1 MILTVASGKG
11 GTGKTTVSVNLAVL
25 AARGERKVHFCD
37 CDVEEPNAHLFLH
50 PELEEKKQ
58 ITLPLPVV
66 NQELCSHCGKCAQIC
81 EFNAIISLPQKTIVF
96 EDLCHAC
103 SGCWLVCPEKA
114 IAQGERIIGDTESGF
129 AGNLRF
135 THGRLRIGE
144 TQVPP
149 LVEAVTAASIKDDL
163 VIRDAPP
170 GVTCPAVATLHGSDF
185 VLLVTEPTPFGLS
198 DLKVAVEL
206 TRDLNLPFAVL
217 VNRDG
222 IGDDRIKKYCREE
235 GLNLLPGLPFRRD
248 VAEAISRGEMI
259 IDTIPEM
266 KMAFSN
272 LLDEVLALAEE
283 AIS

>member
-25 AARGERKVHFCD
+25 ASRSGRPVHFCD
-37 CDVEEPNAHLFLH
+37 CDVEEPNAHLFLN
-50 PELEEKKQ
+50 PRWDEKKQ

-66 NQELCSHCGKCAQIC
+66 DQDLCSHCGKCAEIC
-81 EFNAIISLPQKTIVF
+81 EFNAIISLPTKTIVF
-96 EDLCHAC
+96 DDLCHAC

-114 IAQGERIIGDTESGF
+114 IAQGERIIGETETGK
-129 AGNLRF
+129 AGDLHF

-149 LVEAVTAASIKDDL
+149 LVEAVNKAVNPDHL

-170 GVTCPAVATLHGSDF
+170 GVTCPAVATIHGSDF

-206 TRDLNLPFAVL
+206 VRDMKLPCAVL
-217 VNRDG
+217 VNRHG
-222 IGDDRIKKYCREE
+222 SGDDRVDEYCREE
-235 GLNLLPGLPFRRD
+235 GLHLLTGLPFRRD
-248 VAEAISRGEMI
+248 VAESISRGELI
-259 IDTIPEM
+259 VDTIPEM
-266 KMAFSN
+266 KTAFQG
-272 LLDEVLALAEE
+272 LLVEVLTLAEE
-283 AIS
+283 ASR

>member
-11 GTGKTTVSVNLAVL
+11 GTGKTTVSTNLAVL
-25 AARGERKVHFCD
+25 AAQGERQVHFCD

-50 PELEEKKQ
+50 PVWDEKKQ

-66 NQELCSHCGKCAQIC
+66 NQDLCSHCGKCAEIC
-81 EFNAIISLPQKTIVF
+81 EFNAIISLPTKTIVF
-96 EDLCHAC
+96 DDLCHAC

-114 IAQGERIIGDTESGF
+114 IAQGERIIGDTETGMV
-129 AGNLRF
+129 GPLHF

-149 LVEAVTAASIKDDL
+149 LVEAVTVTANKAHL

-206 TRDLNLPFAVL
+206 VRDLNLPCAVL
-217 VNRDG
+217 VNREG
-222 IGDDRIKKYCREE
+222 SGDDRVNDYCEEE
-235 GLNLLPGLPFRRD
+235 GLKLLTGLPFRRD
-248 VAEAISRGEMI
+248 VAESISRGEMI

-266 KMAFSN
+266 KTAFQG
-272 LLDEVLALAEE
+272 LLKEVLSLAEE
-283 AIS
+283 VAP

>member
-25 AARGERKVHFCD
+25 AAQGGRSVHFCD

-50 PELEEKKQ
+50 PKFEDKKQ

-66 NQELCSHCGKCAQIC
+66 DQDLCRHCGKCAEIC
-81 EFNAIISLPQKTIVF
+81 EFNAIISLPTKTIVF
-96 EDLCHAC
+96 DDLCHAC

-114 IAQGERIIGDTESGF
+114 IAQGERIIGETETGQ
-129 AGNLRF
+129 AGQLHF

-149 LVEAVTAASIKDDL
+149 LVEAVTGGADSELI
-163 VIRDAPP
+163 IRDAPP

-206 TRDLNLPFAVL
+206 VRDLKLPCAVL

-222 IGDDRIKKYCREE
+222 SGDDRVTDYCQEE
-235 GLNLLPGLPFRRD
+235 DLHLLKGLPFRRD
-248 VAEAISRGEMI
+248 VAESISRGELI
-259 IDTIPEM
+259 VNTIPEM
-266 KMAFSN
+266 KTAFQS
-272 LLDEVLALAEE
+272 LLDEVLSLAEE
-283 AIS
+283 ACS

>member
-25 AARGERKVHFCD
+25 ASRNNRNVHFCD
-37 CDVEEPNAHLFLH
+37 CDVEEPNAHLFLL

-58 ITLPLPVV
+58 ITLPLPIVD
-66 NQELCSHCGKCAQIC
+66 QDLCSHCGKCAEIC
-81 EFNAIISLPQKTIVF
+81 EYNAIISLPKKTIVF

-114 IAQGERIIGDTESGF
+114 IAQGERIIGDTETGYT
-129 AGNLRF
+129 GELQF

-149 LVEAVTAASIKDDL
+149 LVEAVTATADKAKL

-198 DLKVAVEL
+198 DLKVTVEL
-206 TRDLNLPFAVL
+206 VRDLELPCAVL

-222 IGDDRIKKYCREE
+222 SGDDRVNEYCREE
-235 GLNLLPGLPFRRD
+235 GLHLLPGLPFRRD
-248 VAEAISRGEMI
+248 VAESISRGELI

-266 KMAFSN
+266 KIAFQK
-272 LLDEVLALAEE
+272 LLNELLSLAGE
-283 AIS
+283 ATK

>member
-25 AARGERKVHFCD
+25 AAQTKPSVHFCD

-50 PELEEKKQ
+50 PVLEGKKQ

-66 NQELCSHCGKCAQIC
+66 DQDLCSHCGKCAEIC
-81 EFNAIISLPQKTIVF
+81 EFNAIISLPTRTIVF
-96 EDLCHAC
+96 DDLCHAC

-114 IAQGERIIGDTESGF
+114 IAQGERIIGETETGK
-129 AGNLRF
+129 AGPLHF

-149 LVEAVTAASIKDDL
+149 LVEAVTGSAREELI
-163 VIRDAPP
+163 IRDAPP

-198 DLKVAVEL
+198 DLMVAVEL
-206 TRDLNLPFAVL
+206 VRDLKLPCAVL
-217 VNRDG
+217 VNREG
-222 IGDDRIKKYCREE
+222 SGDDRVTQYCREE
-235 GLNLLPGLPFRRD
+235 GLHMLKGLPFRRD
-248 VAEAISRGEMI
+248 VAESISRGELI
-259 IDTIPEM
+259 VNTIPEM
-266 KMAFSN
+266 KTAFQS
-272 LLDEVLALAEE
+272 LLDEVLSLAGE

>member
-25 AARGERKVHFCD
+25 ASRGDKPVHFCD

-50 PELEEKKQ
+50 PEFDEKKQ
-58 ITLPLPVV
+58 ITLPLPIVD
-66 NQELCSHCGKCAQIC
+66 QDLCSHCGKCAEIC
-81 EFNAIISLPQKTIVF
+81 EFNAIISLPKKTIVF
-96 EDLCHAC
+96 DDLCHAC

-114 IAQGERIIGDTESGF
+114 IAQGERIIGETETGM
-129 AGNLRF
+129 AGKLRF

-149 LVEAVTAASIKDDL
+149 LVEAVNKTVNTDHL

-198 DLKVAVEL
+198 DLMVAVEL
-206 TRDLNLPFAVL
+206 VRDLNLPCAVL
-217 VNRDG
+217 VNRHG
-222 IGDDRIKKYCREE
+222 SGDDRVDAYCHEE
-235 GLNLLPGLPFRRD
+235 GLYLLPGLPFRRD
-248 VAEAISRGEMI
+248 VAESISRGELI
-259 IDTIPEM
+259 IDKIPEM
-266 KMAFSN
+266 KTAFEE
-272 LLDEVLALAEE
+272 LLAAMLGLAEE
-283 AIS
+283 AVS